1 MVKYTNTIL
10 RHRVHPKIRVEGS
23 SPDTGPSRKR
33 FRPGKPSADVVTT
46 DLKVEPEKQVISLS
60 AITALS
66 QLQQDFVLESVLA
79 GSTDSI
85 RLIYSTDVPT
95 LAHLVEQV
103 RKKHCLDPKREILK
117 ICAKIKGQCLN
128 VDLEDKQDWT
138 NIMRL
143 IMDSKET
150 PELVV
155 WTS

>member
-1 MVKYTNTIL
+1 M
-10 RHRVHPKIRVEGS
+10 HPKIRVERS
-23 SPDTGPSRKR
+23 SPDTGPSRKQ
-33 FRPGKPSADVVTT
+33 FRPGKPSADVVTTT

-60 AITALS
+60 AIAALS
-66 QLQQDFVLESVLA
+66 QLEQDFVLESVLA

-103 RKKHCLDPKREILK
+103 RKKHCLDPKRDILK

-128 VDLEDKQDWT
+128 VDLEDKRDWT
-138 NIMRL
+138 YIMRL
-143 IMDSKET
+143 IMDSRKT

-155 WTS
+155 WAS